1 MSAAHRMASSQQLGL
16 SRFIGVVVL
25 GVGLFLSCLP
35 LSAQAAS
42 GSATTTA
49 TVTVPVATT
58 VSCTSTTVTAAAG
71 NQSTILTVTC
81 ILTGNPSQLASG
93 TANAFQYPATLTNG
107 ANSLAVTPVSTV
119 TSPDGSINSISGSV
133 SGFSGVLA
141 SGTGNTWR
149 IRSSC
154 TVATTATT
162 RSGTYTGTVQYVWS
176 TL

>member
-1 MSAAHRMASSQQLGL
+1 MITVLRVASSFTPRLSLWVGVIGL
-16 SRFIGVVVL
+16 VL
-25 GVGLFLSCLP
+25 LTHWLTAP
-35 LSAQAAS
+35 PRAQAAS
-42 GSATTTA
+42 GSATTSA
-49 TVTVPVATT
+49 TLTVPVATT
-58 VSCTSTTVTAAAG
+58 VSCSSTTVTAAAG
-71 NQSTILTVTC
+71 NQSTTLTVTC

-93 TANAFQYPATLTNG
+93 TANAFMYPATLTNG
-107 ANSLAVTPVSTV
+107 ANSLAVTPVATV
-119 TSPDGSINSISGSV
+119 TSPDGSINSILGSA